1 MTDQRSQ
8 TPSPEPDGPPP
19 TAEPELAA
27 AAADEDAALPSVEPA
42 PGAPAPRGDDDAL
55 PSPEELRAVAEP
67 AVVRRAPRY
76 RSFVLA
82 GALVGMLL
90 AVVLVLVVPGDQALG
105 RGPVLVFVALTAVA
119 VTALLGAVVA
129 VLVDRSTRR

>member
-1 MTDQRSQ
+1 MTDQQSP
-8 TPSPEPDGPPP
+8 TPSPEPDGGLP
-19 TAEPELAA
+19 T
-27 AAADEDAALPSVEPA
+27 PA
-42 PGAPAPRGDDDAL
+42 
-55 PSPEELRAVAEP
+55 ELREVAEP

-82 GALVGMLL
+82 GAMVGVLL
-90 AVVLVLVVPGDQALG
+90 AIVLVLVVPGDQPLG
-105 RGPVLVFVALTAVA
+105 RGPVLVFVGLTGVL

>member
-1 MTDQRSQ
+1 MTDERSQ
-8 TPSPEPDGPPP
+8 TPSPEPDGVLPTAEPEPTAPATDAAALP
-19 TAEPELAA
+19 TAEPEL
-27 AAADEDAALPSVEPA
+27 P
-42 PGAPAPRGDDDAL
+42 APAPVAAL
-55 PSPEELRAVAEP
+55 PSPEELSDVAEP

-76 RSFVLA
+76 RAFVLA
-82 GALVGMLL
+82 GALVGVLL

>member
-1 MTDQRSQ
+1 MSDQRSQ
-8 TPSPEPDGPPP
+8 TPSPEPDGAPP
-19 TAEPELAA
+19 TAEPVLA
-27 AAADEDAALPSVEPA
+27 
-42 PGAPAPRGDDDAL
+42 APAPDDDAL
-55 PSPEELRAVAEP
+55 PSPEELRDVAEP

-82 GALVGMLL
+82 GALVGVLL

-105 RGPVLVFVALTAVA
+105 RGPVLVFVGLTAVA

>member
-1 MTDQRSQ
+1 VTDQRSQ
-8 TPSPEPDGPPP
+8 TPIPEPDGPPP

-27 AAADEDAALPSVEPA
+27 AATDDDAALPTA
-42 PGAPAPRGDDDAL
+42 APAPDAAL
-55 PSPEELRAVAEP
+55 PSPEELRDVAEP

-82 GALVGMLL
+82 GALVGVLL
-90 AVVLVLVVPGDQALG
+90 AVVLVLAVPGDQPLG

>member
-8 TPSPEPDGPPP
+8 PPSPEPDGLPP

-27 AAADEDAALPSVEPA
+27 PAPDDAALPTAEPDL
-42 PGAPAPRGDDDAL
+42 GAPAPDDDATL
-55 PSPEELRAVAEP
+55 PSPEELRDVAEP

-76 RSFVLA
+76 RAFVLA
-82 GALVGMLL
+82 GALVGVLV

-129 VLVDRSTRR
+129 VLVDRSTGR